1 MRLNMEGKYWL
12 LILLGIGMLV
22 GATQIGINTGFNYG
36 LDNYSYFR
44 GEPNSAA
51 SNVREVLEPVHFM
64 EMRLTYQQVMDWLR
78 KDKTDAVPYGDNNFT
93 CVDYSAQVKSNAE
106 LDNIRCG
113 FMYIWNLDG
122 TAHAIV
128 VFDTTDRGFVYV
140 EPQFDWVIPEPKAGL
155 CYDKLVSSVSDS
167 YDYTYTPSN
176 LSIIK
181 RVRIIW

>member
-1 MRLNMEGKYWL
+1 METKHWL
-12 LILLGIGMLV
+12 LALLGIGLLI
-22 GATQIGINTGFNYG
+22 GATQIGINMGFNYG
-36 LDNYSYFR
+36 LDNYEYFR
-44 GEPNSAA
+44 ETPNDAA
-51 SNVREVLEPVHFM
+51 SNIMSIPEPLHYM
-64 EMRLTYQQVMDWLR
+64 EMKLTYNQMIDWLQ
-78 KDKTDAVPYGDNNFT
+78 KDNTDAVPYGDNNFT

-128 VFDTTDRGFVYV
+128 VFDTIDRGFVYV
-140 EPQFDWVIPEPKAGL
+140 EPQFDWVIPEPKVGF
-155 CYDKLVSSVSDS
+155 CYDRLLSSVSDR

-176 LSIIK
+176 LSLIK